1 MLDTLL
7 SGPFVPFSLS
17 LALLFGL
24 LALELAFLAV
34 GASLIGDGPSG
45 DVGADLAGADGIDLG
60 AELGDFDV
68 DPGDFDLAID
78 EINLT
83 GEPPASGAMPP
94 GLSWLGLGK
103 MPTLIWLA
111 CLLMAFGVSGMALQ
125 SLATAITGQ
134 PLAALVAAIPCGA
147 AALWVTGRF
156 GALFARLLPRNDSQS
171 VPTRSLGRRPGVVTQ
186 GTARRD
192 MPAEVR
198 VTDRYGNTHYLR
210 AEPLRDGEEIA
221 QGTTVLVLRHRP
233 SGGFRLI
240 AL

>member
-34 GASLIGDGPSG
+34 GGSLIGDGPSA
-45 DVGADLAGADGIDLG
+45 DAGADLAGADGIDLS
-60 AELGDFDV
+60 AELGEFDV
-68 DPGDFDLAID
+68 DPGDFDLAVNEID
-78 EINLT
+78 MAA
-83 GEPPASGAMPP
+83 EPPATGPASSA
-94 GLSWLGLGK
+94 LAWLGLGN

-111 CLLMAFGVSGMALQ
+111 SLLLIFGISGMALQ
-125 SLATAITGQ
+125 SLASAITGQ

-156 GALFARLLPRNDSQS
+156 GALFARLLPRNESQS
-171 VPTRSLGRRPGVVTQ
+171 VSSRSLGRRPGVVTQ